1 MDINQLNN
9 YNQDTILNSNLNNVY
24 SQKIK
29 LTPINSNPYLSKNEL
44 VNLVNGDE
52 LIYKDLV
59 IKSMKC
65 TNSELDDHPEI
76 KAYIQVRDLTKNDND
91 KVYVFNGWMFSSSPS
106 IAPFDHPVYD
116 IWLVDCD

>member
-44 VNLVNGDE
+44 VNFKSIKVKQLYLA
-52 LIYKDLV
+52 LINILGLV
-59 IKSMKC
+59 ILKKV
-65 TNSELDDHPEI
+65 L
-76 KAYIQVRDLTKNDND
+76 YDN
-91 KVYVFNGWMFSSSPS
+91 
-106 IAPFDHPVYD
+106 
-116 IWLVDCD
+116 